1 MSTPAPSPVA
11 IDIAD
16 AFLAEPEGLA
26 GTKALLVMRH
36 GEVILERYADGVMS
50 DTTLVS
56 WSMAKSFTQAVLGL
70 AVADGL
76 LDPEQPA
83 PVAAWQDDERRHITI
98 RHLLTMRSG
107 LRFREDYVD
116 GSNSD
121 VIEMLFGGGKLDVA
135 AYAIAQ
141 PLEHEPG
148 TFWQYSSGTTNIL
161 CRIIGDAVGGGPDGL
176 RAYVEARLLRPL
188 DMGRATMRFDG
199 AGTFIGSSFLYAT
212 AREFATFGEL
222 YRLGGTWNG
231 TRLLPEGWTE
241 QARTPTPTPA
251 TEEYGYA
258 NHWWLW
264 PSAGAFAALGYQGQH
279 CVVVPDRGLVVVRL
293 ATTPDEHKRW
303 SRALLHRLIEAFPIS
318 D

>member
-1 MSTPAPSPVA
+1 MSTVPSPVA
-11 IDIAD
+11 TAIAD
-16 AFLAEPEGLA
+16 AFLTEPEGLA

-36 GEVILERYADGVMS
+36 GEVVLERYAEGVS
-50 DTTLVS
+50 ADTTLVS

-70 AVADGL
+70 AVEDGL
-76 LDPEQPA
+76 LDPDQPA
-83 PVAAWQDDERRHITI
+83 PIAAWQHEERSAITI

-116 GSNSD
+116 GANSD
-121 VIEMLFGGGKLDVA
+121 VIEMLWGAGKLDVA
-135 AYAIAQ
+135 AYAVAQ
-141 PLEHEPG
+141 PLEHPPG
-148 TFWQYSSGTTNIL
+148 EHWQYSSGTTNIL
-161 CRIIGDAVGGGPDGL
+161 CRIIGDAVGGGADGL
-176 RAYVEARLLRPL
+176 RAYVQERLLRPL
-188 DMGRATMRFDG
+188 GMHRATMRFDA

-222 YRLGGTWNG
+222 YRLGGIWGG

-241 QARTPTPTPA
+241 EARTPTPTPA

-264 PSAGAFAALGYQGQH
+264 PYPGAFAAHGYEGQH

-303 SRALLHRLIEAFPIS
+303 ARALLHRLIEAFPVTG
-318 D
+318 